1 MKGTK
6 DVLRTK
12 LDHEDQIG
20 SSHRTKIS
28 NEPNDD
34 QSSPVIKAEHGKHPN
49 SLANLKPY
57 EKGVSGNPGGRPTKF
72 QKLADA
78 LLPYAEKRETKHK
91 WNENLEEF
99 VNFESDDTYREEVLE
114 VIWKRARNGDIKYVE
129 LLAQLGCLDP
139 KK

>member
-1 MKGTK
+1 MEEEENQ
-6 DVLRTK
+6 
-12 LDHEDQIG
+12 EDQIG

-28 NEPNDD
+28 NEHNDD
-34 QSSPVIKAEHGKHPN
+34 QSSPVIKAKHGKHPN

-57 EKGVSGNPGGRPTKF
+57 EKGVSGNPGGRPTKY

-78 LLPYAEKRETKHK
+78 LLPYAEKRESKHK
-91 WNENLEEF
+91 WNDKLEEF

-129 LLAQLGCLDP
+129 LLAQLGCLDQ
-139 KK
+139 K

>member
-1 MKGTK
+1 MSLKRNDK
-6 DVLRTK
+6 
-12 LDHEDQIG
+12 QIDNTD
-20 SSHRTKIS
+20 SFTAN
-28 NEPNDD
+28 NETNY
-34 QSSPVIKAEHGKHPN
+34 KHGKHPN

-99 VNFESDDTYREEVLE
+99 VNFESDDTFREEVLE